1 MIELH
6 SWPTPNGHKITLALE
21 EMGLAYRFVPVDI
34 GRSEQFNPS
43 FLAFS
48 PNNRIPAIID
58 HAPACR
64 GRVSG
69 APPAAHEDEVGG
81 APITVFESGAI
92 LLYLA
97 EKTGMFLPAD
107 LRGRVRVM
115 EWLAWQVGGLGPMAG
130 QCHHFRQYA
139 PEPVPYG
146 IARYTQEVA
155 RLYGVMDRA
164 LAERPYL
171 AGDYSIAD
179 MAAWP
184 WVRPWSRQGV
194 DITEFPNVQR
204 WMDAIAA
211 RPAAVRAVAVG
222 AELVRPLDDE
232 ARKSLFGPATGVAK
246 G

>member
-21 EMGLAYRFVPVDI
+21 EMGLPYRFVPVDI
-34 GRSEQFNPS
+34 GRREQFAPA

-58 HAPACR
+58 HDPSD
-64 GRVSG
+64 GSG
-69 APPAAHEDEVGG
+69 
-81 APITVFESGAI
+81 PITVFESGAI

-97 EKTGMFLPAD
+97 EKTGTFLPAD
-107 LRGRVRVM
+107 LRGRVRVT

-139 PEPVPYG
+139 PEQVPYA
-146 IARYTQEVA
+146 IERYTREVA

-171 AGDYSIAD
+171 AGAYSIAD

-194 DITEFPNVQR
+194 AIGDFPHVKR
-204 WMDAIAA
+204 WLEDIAA
-211 RPAAVRAVAVG
+211 RPAAVRALAVG
-222 AELVRPLDDE
+222 AELVRPVLDDE
-232 ARKSLFGPATGVAK
+232 ARKSLFGAPPTGRASTP
-246 G
+246 

>member
-34 GRSEQFNPS
+34 GRREQFHPS

-58 HAPACR
+58 RAPA
-64 GRVSG
+64 
-69 APPAAHEDEVGG
+69 DGG
-81 APITVFESGAI
+81 EPVTVFESGAI

-232 ARKSLFGPATGVAK
+232 ARKSLFGGTGTAK

>member
-6 SWPTPNGHKITLALE
+6 SWPTPNGLKVTLALE

-34 GRSEQFNPS
+34 GRREQFNPS

-48 PNNRIPAIID
+48 PNNRIPAILD
-58 HAPACR
+58 HAPA
-64 GRVSG
+64 
-69 APPAAHEDEVGG
+69 DGG
-81 APITVFESGAI
+81 APIPVFESGAI
-92 LLYLA
+92 LQYLA
-97 EKTGMFLPAD
+97 EKSGQFLPAD
-107 LRGRVRVM
+107 LRGRVRVT

-139 PEPVPYG
+139 PEPVPYA
-146 IARYTQEVA
+146 INRYTQEVA

-194 DITEFPNVQR
+194 DLAEFPNVQR
-204 WMDAIAA
+204 WLDVITA

-222 AELVRPLDDE
+222 AELARPVLDDE
-232 ARKSLFGPATGVAK
+232 ARKSLFGSGPPAK

>member
-6 SWPTPNGHKITLALE
+6 SWPTPNGNKITLALE

-34 GRSEQFNPS
+34 GRREQFDPS

-48 PNNRIPAIID
+48 PNNRIPAMID
-58 HAPACR
+58 HAPA
-64 GRVSG
+64 
-69 APPAAHEDEVGG
+69 DGG
-81 APITVFESGAI
+81 APVTVFESGAI

-164 LAERPYL
+164 LGERPYL

-204 WMDAIAA
+204 WLDAIAA

-232 ARKSLFGPATGVAK
+232 ARKSLFGGTGTAK